1 MLKKQMYLQQ
11 PLIAI
16 SVAILMFFTCF
27 LLHTQA
33 QSYSEVRTFTMADGL
48 PSNHIYDLV
57 EDNEGFLW
65 IATDN
70 GVSRFDGKYFKNFT
84 VKDGLP
90 SYDAIQIAKDGQGKI
105 WVNCYQQNPV
115 YFDKFNNK
123 FMKIAEYATN
133 KAMSQS
139 TLFMYNTKAG
149 IIEFHNLAGKWFYK
163 NQKLV
168 DFTEPLQFKT
178 LEGEMAIFKSNMS
191 YNRAKTHHQID
202 FTHNGNKNYTLNF
215 NSQTPKTRFNYWD
228 NQIYI
233 FIYTH
238 LFRISDFSS
247 KHNTFKKE
255 LLNFEEFINEYKILE
270 TELHAKGT
278 SGNIYVYDRQTLK
291 LKHKIIAGI
300 GSTNLIIDSQKNAWL
315 GTFENGLKLYGQ
327 NKIQRLEFNNLAVN
341 QNFLSIAANEKGEVY
356 AGNFYGQILKVN
368 PPKVFN
374 VSSGSRTEWIRD
386 FVFLKNKTIGFSEYG
401 VIEGLRNKNE
411 FTKTAFGIKSV
422 IKHNDSTILL
432 GTIRGLVGYGVFN
445 KKFINLNS
453 PQIRIHKLVKASD
466 EIYYYIGANNLFQ
479 YNFIKNESKAVF
491 SAKPLSEIK
500 FQNLAF
506 AKDSSLWV
514 SSEIGDLYV
523 FKNQQLVLKIDKN
536 QLPENI
542 STLHSHKDQIW
553 VGSKAGISIIK
564 YALKQKPTYSI
575 SNISKYDGL
584 QANTINDLC
593 SLGNSIYAATEKGI
607 AVIADNIN
615 INSFQ
620 IKPIIT
626 GMKIFEKDTTIL
638 NTYKLETEEKF
649 VSIDLS
655 GVDLSGH
662 FKTMQYALNTVEN
675 WHDLSSNSLN
685 LKLSKGYQKVFFR
698 AINNNNNV
706 GNIIT
711 EIGFDVK
718 IPIYRTTGFYVF
730 SFIFFTSLISFI
742 TYNRSL
748 RVQKRKL
755 DKQKSLEEQ
764 RLKITADL
772 HDDIGSTLSSLQ
784 INSVIANHLM
794 ENKPTKA
801 KEVLV
806 KIEEQSRELSERIGD
821 IIWSMKPSK
830 DEFIDFETR
839 IKNFTNNILGSTNIE
854 IKIDIDPAINS
865 LLNDI
870 TIRKNLIFIA
880 KEAINNAAKY
890 SQAKHLS
897 ISATIQNQEI
907 IMKLIDDGIGF
918 EFGKTTGNGLKNI
931 ENRVKELKGKF
942 ALNASPKEGC
952 AIEVKIPCPYI

>member
-1 MLKKQMYLQQ
+1 MSYQKYLI
-11 PLIAI
+11 LAFVEIALHF
-16 SVAILMFFTCF
+16 VCF
-27 LLHTQA
+27 LHHTQA
-33 QSYSEVRTFTMADGL
+33 QTYSEVRTFTMAEGL

-70 GVSRFDGKYFKNFT
+70 GVSRFDGRYFTNFT

-115 YFDKFNNK
+115 YFDKLNNK
-123 FMKIAEYATN
+123 FIKIAEYATN

-139 TLFMYNTKAG
+139 TLFIYNTKAG
-149 IIEFHNLAGKWFYK
+149 IIEFQNSAGKWFYK
-163 NQKLV
+163 NQKLI

-178 LEGEMAIFKSNMS
+178 LEGETFILKSNIS
-191 YNRAKTHHQID
+191 NNRAKVAHQID
-202 FTHNGNKNYTLNF
+202 FTHNENKNYTLNF
-215 NSQTPKTRFNYWD
+215 NSQIPKTRFNYWD

-233 FIYTH
+233 FTYTH

-247 KHNTFKKE
+247 KHITFKKE
-255 LLNFEEFINEYKILE
+255 QLNFEENISEYKLLE

-278 SGNIYVYDRQTLK
+278 SGNIYIFDRQTFR

-300 GSTNLIIDSQKNAWL
+300 GSTNLVIDSQKNAWV
-315 GTFENGLKLYGQ
+315 GTLENGLKLYGQ
-327 NKIQRLEFNNLAVN
+327 NKIRRLEFNNLEVN

-368 PPKVFN
+368 PPKVFD

-386 FVFLKNKTIGFSEYG
+386 IIFLKNKTIGFSEYS
-401 VIEGLRNKNE
+401 VFEDLKNKNK
-411 FTKTAFGIKSV
+411 FTKTTFGIKSV
-422 IKHNDSTILL
+422 KKHNDSLILL
-432 GTIRGLVGYGVFN
+432 GTIRGLVGYGVLN
-445 KKFINLNS
+445 KKFISLNS
-453 PQIRIHKLVKASD
+453 PPIRIHKIVKASD
-466 EIYYYIGANNLFQ
+466 KIYYYIGANSLFQ
-479 YNFIKNESKAVF
+479 YDFTKNKSNEVF
-491 SAKPLSEIK
+491 SVKPLSEIR

-523 FKNQQLVLKIDKN
+523 FKNKQLVLKIDKN

-564 YALKQKPTYSI
+564 YTLGQKPTYSI

-593 SLGNSIYAATEKGI
+593 SLGNTIYAATEKGI

-615 INSFQ
+615 INLSQ

-626 GMKIFEKDTTIL
+626 GMKVFEKDTTIL

-649 VSIDLS
+649 VSIYLS

-662 FKTMQYALNTVEN
+662 FKTMQYALNTTEN

-706 GNIIT
+706 GNIIN
-711 EIGFDVK
+711 EVGFDVK
-718 IPIYRTTGFYVF
+718 IPIYRTTGFYLF
-730 SFIFFTSLISFI
+730 CFIFFTSLISFI

-748 RVQKRKL
+748 QIQKRKL

-794 ENKPTKA
+794 ESKPTKA

-821 IIWSMKPSK
+821 IIWSMKPGK
-830 DEFIDFETR
+830 NEFIDFETR

-890 SQAKHLS
+890 SKASHLS

-907 IMKLIDDGIGF
+907 IMKIIDDGIGF

-942 ALNASPKEGC
+942 TLNTSPSEGC
-952 AIEVKIPCPYI
+952 AIEVKIHCPYI